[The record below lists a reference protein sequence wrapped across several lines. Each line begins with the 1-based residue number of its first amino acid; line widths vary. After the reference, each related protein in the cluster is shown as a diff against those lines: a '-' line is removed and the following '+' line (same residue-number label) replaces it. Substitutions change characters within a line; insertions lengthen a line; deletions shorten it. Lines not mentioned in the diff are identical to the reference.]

1 MKVISTKNKVKHHKN
16 FGKTKTE
23 RVLVWVAFTIFL
35 IHSISLILP
44 LAWGFIAS
52 FKSGALEYFGSPF
65 SFPQEWK
72 FDNYIKAINVLETN
86 DVGFVG
92 MVFNSLWFAGGS
104 ALFSVAV
111 TAVCAYVFARYEFPF
126 KKFLFA
132 FSVFLMII
140 PVYGALPA
148 QYDFYGRLGIKNSPL
163 ILVTALGAFGT
174 SNFLIMTSYFRNLAK
189 DYKDAAMVDGA
200 NDFTAFFRVMLPQ
213 TTGMVLSF
221 FMLQF
226 MASWNDYYSPMIF
239 LDKMPTLSSG
249 LFTYQTIT
257 MRMGNYPIYFAGVFI
272 SCIPIVI
279 LYSCMHNVVV
289 KNMSF
294 GGLKG

>member
-1 MKVISTKNKVKHHKN
+1 METKNIKKKTRVNKN

-23 RVLVWVAFTIFL
+23 KVLVWVAFAIFL
-35 IHSISLILP
+35 IHSISLMLP
-44 LAWGFIAS
+44 LAWGFMSS
-52 FKSGALEYFGSPF
+52 FKSGALEYFRDPF
-65 SFPQEWK
+65 ALPEKWNFT
-72 FDNYIKAINVLETN
+72 NYLTAIKVLETN
-86 DVGFVG
+86 DVGFVA
-92 MVFNSLWFAGGS
+92 MVINSLWFAGGS
-104 ALFSVAV
+104 AIFSVAV
-111 TAVCAYVFARYEFPF
+111 TSVCSYVFARYDFPF
-126 KKFLFA
+126 KKLLFT

-148 QYDFYGRLGIKNSPL
+148 QYEFYGRLGIKNSPL
-163 ILVTALGAFGT
+163 ILVTALGCFGT

-213 TTGMVLSF
+213 TWGMVLSF